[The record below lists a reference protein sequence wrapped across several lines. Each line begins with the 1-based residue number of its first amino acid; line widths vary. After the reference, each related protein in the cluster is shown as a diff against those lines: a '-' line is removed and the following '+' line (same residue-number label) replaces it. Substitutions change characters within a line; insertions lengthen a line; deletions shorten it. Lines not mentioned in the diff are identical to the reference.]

1 MIKKLT
7 FLLFTFITITSYA
20 QEATTDSITANGR
33 KLLQLLDSSRV
44 EELWQKGYR
53 VNWETGE
60 QETASSNPAST
71 HCSAFA
77 AAFSKK
83 VGIYLLRP
91 PEHKQALLANAQF
104 DWLQTYN
111 ATTEGWVKVNSG
123 LEAQNLAN
131 KGYLVVT
138 VFKNADE
145 HKPGHIAV
153 IRPAI
158 KTLKKLNREG
168 PQTTQSGAT
177 NAYSIALIDGFSH
190 HPGAWPDGVIFYEH
204 PIDWANISK

>member
-1 MIKKLT
+1 MKKLT
-7 FLLFTFITITSYA
+7 FLLFTFITITSFA
-20 QEATTDSITANGR
+20 QEALTDSITANGR
-33 KLLQLLDSSRV
+33 KLLKLLDSARV

-53 VNWETGE
+53 VDWETG
-60 QETASSNPAST
+60 QTVAVSSNPSST

-77 AAFSKK
+77 ASFSKK
-83 VGIYLLRP
+83 VGVYLLRP
-91 PEHKQALLANAQF
+91 PEHKQSLLANAQYE
-104 DWLQTYN
+104 WLETN
-111 ATTEGWVKVNSG
+111 SSANEGWVKVNSG

-138 VFKNADE
+138 VFKNEDE
-145 HKPGHIAV
+145 RKPGHIAV

-158 KTLKKLNREG
+158 KSLKRLQKEG
-168 PQTTQSGAT
+168 PQTTQSGGT

-204 PIDWANISK
+204 PIDWSSIKE

>member
-1 MIKKLT
+1 MMKRLA
-7 FLLFTFITITSYA
+7 FLLFTFVAISSFA

-33 KLLQLLDSSRV
+33 RLMTLLDSSRV

-60 QETASSNPAST
+60 NVSVSNNPTTT

-83 VGIYLLRP
+83 VGVYILRP
-91 PEHKQALLANAQF
+91 PEHGQILLANAQYN
-104 DWLQTYN
+104 WLQTDQ
-111 ATTEGWVKVNSG
+111 ASQQGWVKVNSG

-138 VFKNADE
+138 VFKNVNE
-145 HKPGHIAV
+145 RKPGHIAI

-158 KTLKKLNREG
+158 KTLKKLEREG
-168 PQTTQSGAT
+168 PQTTQSGGT

-190 HPGAWPDGVIFYEH
+190 HPGAWPNGVIFYEH
-204 PIDWANISK
+204 PIDWDNIK